1 MRVPTS
7 TNECSESLT
16 ITARIFFSIVI
27 LNPTKL
33 AVKIKHHRLPTV
45 SQMPGAPTRME
56 ENTFEPWDQLTP
68 STAPTFKRIRDA
80 HCNPNIS
87 DHRWGTQSL
96 VPQHRNNSIRPL
108 QFHTKGSRESSYE
121 HQDGGLQK
129 HRETFPFWV
138 SGSTCWH
145 PDLSGW
151 CQSVNIFQRVCLIS
165 WGY

>member
-56 ENTFEPWDQLTP
+56 ENTFEP
-68 STAPTFKRIRDA
+68 
-80 HCNPNIS
+80 
-87 DHRWGTQSL
+87 
-96 VPQHRNNSIRPL
+96 
-108 QFHTKGSRESSYE
+108 
-121 HQDGGLQK
+121 
-129 HRETFPFWV
+129 
-138 SGSTCWH
+138 
-145 PDLSGW
+145 
-151 CQSVNIFQRVCLIS
+151 
-165 WGY
+165 